1 MVVIMAGFDE
11 FSTAS
16 EIEKALTAED
26 AVDSMEQ
33 DYRASGDEGRE
44 KKFQKPEPFRE
55 ALASK
60 AVDGKVAVIGR
71 FNKIGSFEGMLSDGS
86 GSIKASFAP
95 EHGEK
100 LKEGAMLRVLGE
112 LKSGRLEAR
121 FVQSFDGFDLEAFK
135 TLHSLV

>member
-1 MVVIMAGFDE
+1 MTDFDE

-33 DYRASGDEGRE
+33 DYRVEEGSG
-44 KKFQKPEPFRE
+44 KKFQKPEPFKE

-71 FNKIGSFEGMLSDGS
+71 FNKMGSFEGMLSDGS
-86 GSIKASFAP
+86 GALKASFMP

-100 LKEGAMLRVLGE
+100 LKEGSLLRVLGE
-112 LKSGRLEAR
+112 FKSGRLEAR
-121 FVQSFDGFDLEAFK
+121 FVQSFEGFDLEAFK